1 MAQSP
6 IYLMGHASVTTTAS
20 THSPSIKTRSK
31 RRMTASQRRD
41 LRDGLLF
48 TSPFILGVL
57 GLWIG
62 PMLYSLYLL
71 AHKWN
76 MLTPPKFIGLGH
88 FERMLT
94 DPLVSKSLLNTAY
107 YTFFG
112 VPLQLLVAFGLA
124 IMLNQNIRGLGIYR
138 TIYYL
143 PSITPAVAFAVV
155 WVQILNPEF
164 GVLNEILIW
173 VGLEPINWLFE
184 PVWTKPAFIIMTL
197 WLTGFQMIIFLAGL
211 QGVPRSLQEAAEI
224 DGANAWR
231 RFVSVTIPIIS
242 PIIFFNMI
250 IGIIGSFQVFT
261 AAFIMTNGGPQN
273 ATLFLVLYLYRNAFE
288 LFRMGY
294 AAALA
299 WVLFLIILFFTGIQF
314 IFANRWVYYE
324 GKVD

>member
-1 MAQSP
+1 MATS
-6 IYLMGHASVTTTAS
+6 TTLQA
-20 THSPSIKTRSK
+20 PVRAAAQKQ
-31 RRMTASQRRD
+31 RMTSAQRRD

-57 GLWIG
+57 IWWIG

-71 AHKWN
+71 VHEWN
-76 MLTPPKFIGLGH
+76 MLAPPKFVGFGH
-88 FERMLT
+88 VERMLA
-94 DPLVSKSLLNTAY
+94 DPLVSKSLANTAY

-124 IMLNQNIRGLGIYR
+124 LMLNQQVRGLGIYR

-164 GVLNEILIW
+164 GVFNEVLSW
-173 VGLEPINWLFE
+173 VGLGPINWLYD
-184 PVWTKPAFIIMTL
+184 PNWSKPAFIIMTL

-211 QGVPRSLQEAAEI
+211 QGVPKELQEAAEI
-224 DGANAWR
+224 DGATAWR
-231 RFVSVTIPIIS
+231 RFFSVTIPIIS
-242 PIIFFNMI
+242 PIIFFNLI

-261 AAFIMTNGGPQN
+261 SAFIMTDGGPQDS
-273 ATLFLVLYLYRNAFE
+273 TLFMVLYLYRNAFE

-299 WVLFLIILFFTGIQF
+299 WLLFVIIMIFTGIQF
-314 IFANRWVYYE
+314 FLANRWVYYE
-324 GKVD
+324 GKL